1 MGEVYTTNNELSVID
16 TFFGLRA
23 REPFVDKF
31 VNLKFL
37 GFLNIKVDKSRD
49 PAAALLLDLSD
60 NYLK

>member
-1 MGEVYTTNNELSVID
+1 MSVID

-31 VNLKFL
+31 VNLKL
-37 GFLNIKVDKSRD
+37 LVFLNIKVDKSRD